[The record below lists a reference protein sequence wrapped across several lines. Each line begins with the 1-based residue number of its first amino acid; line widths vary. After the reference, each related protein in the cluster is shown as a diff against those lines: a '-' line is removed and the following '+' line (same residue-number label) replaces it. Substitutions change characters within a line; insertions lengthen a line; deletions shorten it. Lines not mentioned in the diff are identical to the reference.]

1 MEQTPEMLALEKTFE
16 NLANFLNLVA
26 NTGSTL
32 SKKSLL
38 IRFRELPDLQLVLK
52 HLYNPYVTTG
62 IKDRSLDDAY
72 WNVIGVV
79 EHIPFNTVYNMI
91 AYLQENNTGTDYALE
106 NAALLLHW
114 AEQISNKC
122 AWLMRGI
129 ITKNL
134 QIGVKAQTLN
144 QLYGKG
150 FIPIVGIM
158 RGMHAPTNFMGTY
171 IATEKIDG
179 NRRVIMNKES
189 GVEIY
194 TRSGRRDMGLT
205 ELEEQVAKYLP
216 VGYVYDTECVA
227 AGTFEDNVALRQASA
242 ALLNSSGTRTGVVA
256 KVFDMMTQ
264 EEYDEGDNTK
274 CAVLRKA
281 NIAALFNDVDGL
293 RKLQHAG
300 LMNNSMCVSLMSS
313 MPAVDPTKC
322 TAIIGLPIL
331 GIVHNMSEAL
341 ALAQPVWDRSG
352 EGLMLVESNSS
363 YEVNPNPRKTLLK
376 IKATEES
383 VVQVVGVVEGTN
395 SNMNRLGAVTVKFT
409 GKDKKEYTFNVGSGF
424 TQWERDTYWSE
435 PDLIIGKM
443 IEVEHFGE
451 SLNKNGTRALNC
463 PIFKRIVGDEER

>member
-72 WNVIGVV
+72 WDVIGVV
-79 EHIPFNTVYNMI
+79 ERIPFNTVYNMI

-205 ELEEQVAKYLP
+205 ELEEQVA
-216 VGYVYDTECVA
+216 
-227 AGTFEDNVALRQASA
+227 
-242 ALLNSSGTRTGVVA
+242 LLNSSGTRTGVVA

-331 GIVHNMSEAL
+331 GIVHNMPEAL

-435 PDLIIGKM
+435 PDLIVGKM